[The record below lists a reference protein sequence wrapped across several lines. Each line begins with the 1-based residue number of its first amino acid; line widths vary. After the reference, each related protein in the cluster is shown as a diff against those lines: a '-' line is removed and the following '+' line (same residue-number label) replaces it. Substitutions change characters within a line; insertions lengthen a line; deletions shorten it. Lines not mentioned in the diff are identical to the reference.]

1 MEDIAISIIK
11 KGGVSAVLFVLWL
24 LSSGYFYIKYDEVQN
39 NVVALQSESSE
50 MRRNLTDIR
59 VDVSFIRAKLEDKK

>member
-1 MEDIAISIIK
+1 MEELAISIIK
-11 KGGVSAVLFVLWL
+11 KGGISAVLFVLWL
-24 LSSGYFYIKYDEVQN
+24 LSSGYFYIKYDEMQN

-59 VDVSFIRAKLEDKK
+59 VDVSFIRAKIEEKK